1 MKRTQT
7 SKENSSLA
15 KCSKIDSC
23 KFFTGFCMFILPARF
38 GPQRLKLFQ
47 RQVTNKGGKL
57 FTDSES
63 PLKVT
68 HIILEET
75 INKETLMQICKVK
88 QFSNSVFIKC
98 TWLTDCI
105 KTKGLVLIK
114 DYIVYEHS
122 LGDNKTIESEANS
135 PKKTSLNNDTEELI
149 SESKSIATESYL
161 GKFACAHSSDSFST
175 NQNEHITSELEK
187 LSSAYESRK
196 DTWRA
201 VGYQKAISAIKNYPK
216 VIETWE
222 EAKSIRGV
230 GERLADKIKEILESG
245 QLRKVKE
252 VCDNE
257 ETKVLQLFIGVWGAG
272 PTTANNWY
280 CQGFRTLE
288 DLKTKANLTK
298 HQQIGLKYYDE
309 LNERMLR
316 PEVEEIEAEVVRA
329 AETVKKG
336 LKIIVCGS
344 YRRGK
349 TTCGDVDI
357 LITHPDGIS
366 HQNIFKALLEKLK
379 ENEFLT
385 DDLVIQENNGNQQK
399 YLGVCKL
406 PGNNRKHRRLDIIVV
421 PYDEFAPA
429 IMYFTGSAHFN
440 RSMRL
445 LATKLGMSL
454 SEHGLRARI
463 IRDGKNAV
471 TGGICLETPSEE
483 SIFEHLG
490 LNYRPPNERNH

>member
-1 MKRTQT
+1 
-7 SKENSSLA
+7 
-15 KCSKIDSC
+15 
-23 KFFTGFCMFILPARF
+23 MFILPARF

-222 EAKSIRGV
+222 VR
-230 GERLADKIKEILESG
+230 
-245 QLRKVKE
+245 
-252 VCDNE
+252 
-257 ETKVLQLFIGVWGAG
+257 FF
-272 PTTANNWY
+272 Y
-280 CQGFRTLE
+280 
-288 DLKTKANLTK
+288 
-298 HQQIGLKYYDE
+298 E
-309 LNERMLR
+309 L
-316 PEVEEIEAEVVRA
+316 
-329 AETVKKG
+329 
-336 LKIIVCGS
+336 
-344 YRRGK
+344 
-349 TTCGDVDI
+349 
-357 LITHPDGIS
+357 
-366 HQNIFKALLEKLK
+366 
-379 ENEFLT
+379 
-385 DDLVIQENNGNQQK
+385 
-399 YLGVCKL
+399 
-406 PGNNRKHRRLDIIVV
+406 
-421 PYDEFAPA
+421 
-429 IMYFTGSAHFN
+429 
-440 RSMRL
+440 
-445 LATKLGMSL
+445 
-454 SEHGLRARI
+454 
-463 IRDGKNAV
+463 
-471 TGGICLETPSEE
+471 
-483 SIFEHLG
+483 
-490 LNYRPPNERNH
+490 